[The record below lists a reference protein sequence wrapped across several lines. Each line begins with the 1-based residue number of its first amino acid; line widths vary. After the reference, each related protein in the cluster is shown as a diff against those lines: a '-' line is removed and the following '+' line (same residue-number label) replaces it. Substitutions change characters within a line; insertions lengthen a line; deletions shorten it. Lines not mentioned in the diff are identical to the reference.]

1 MRISDWSSDVCSS
14 DLFFHIGVVEALWNE
29 GVLPTIL
36 AGSSGGSIG
45 AAIACTRRDRDIG
58 AYLAGHRLANPD
70 RDSGGG
76 RIDPDKVADRLAGL
90 IPDLT
95 FQQAFEVSGRHLNVS
110 VAPAE
115 KHQNGRLLNAITA
128 PNVLIREAVLASCAV
143 PGVFPPVMLMAR
155 GEDGERVSFQPDRRR
170 VDGSVTH
177 DIPR

>member
-36 AGSSGGSIG
+36 AGSSGGSIV

-76 RIDPDKVADRLAGL
+76 RIDPDKVADRRSEG
-90 IPDLT
+90 
-95 FQQAFEVSGRHLNVS
+95 
-110 VAPAE
+110 
-115 KHQNGRLLNAITA
+115 
-128 PNVLIREAVLASCAV
+128 
-143 PGVFPPVMLMAR
+143 
-155 GEDGERVSFQPDRRR
+155 RR
-170 VDGSVTH
+170 VGKEGVSTWRSRWAPV
-177 DIPR
+177 P

>member
-1 MRISDWSSDVCSS
+1 MTLAFVNL
-14 DLFFHIGVVEALWNE
+14 LFSGLTGVDEALGNE

-36 AGSSGGSIG
+36 AGSSGGSIV

-95 FQQAFEVSGRHLNVS
+95 FQQAFEVSGRHLKDRKS
-110 VAPAE
+110 T
-115 KHQNGRLLNAITA
+115 RLN
-128 PNVLIREAVLASCAV
+128 S
-143 PGVFPPVMLMAR
+143 
-155 GEDGERVSFQPDRRR
+155 S
-170 VDGSVTH
+170 H
-177 DIPR
+177 